1 MTTLKFSKNVFKLN
15 INDNKINTENII
27 IIRLW
32 KYVELVHRSMY
43 FYKLLTVICTYY
55 FTSLI
60 KMYKSSKAILKNKK
74 EKKYCTILVNNSLRE
89 KHV

>member
-1 MTTLKFSKNVFKLN
+1 MEICRVG
-15 INDNKINTENII
+15 
-27 IIRLW
+27 
-32 KYVELVHRSMY
+32 MY